1 MPSRATY
8 GRDQWHPL
16 SCCDTLAWT
25 SGPVGSERARWCHR
39 LTHSTA
45 CHNTVSNAGSMDRG
59 FEEAARGILP
69 MKFAAAGSASGRVGG
84 AGLDLDSGSGS
95 GSGRRHTSVVWHG
108 YNIELMGLEA
118 ASGLVP
124 IHRVSD
130 PCLAGCM
137 STGCSDINH
146 RPQFGSA
153 SFLVNLAPSVKRA
166 GGRAPAQPSTST
178 STSTRRDQAHTQTD
192 THTHTQTHTHTNPSQ
207 LIHPIPSHP
216 IPG

>member
-25 SGPVGSERARWCHR
+25 SGPVGSERACWCHR

-45 CHNTVSNAGSMDRG
+45 CHNTVSNAGSMDGG

-84 AGLDLDSGSGS
+84 AGWLGLDSGS

-130 PCLAGCM
+130 PCLAGCI

-166 GGRAPAQPSTST
+166 GGRAPAPAQHQPSTST
-178 STSTRRDQAHTQTD
+178 STSTRTRRDQAHTY
-192 THTHTQTHTHTNPSQ
+192 THTHTPTTHQPTHTPTHTHTDTFT
-207 LIHPIPSHP
+207 
-216 IPG
+216 